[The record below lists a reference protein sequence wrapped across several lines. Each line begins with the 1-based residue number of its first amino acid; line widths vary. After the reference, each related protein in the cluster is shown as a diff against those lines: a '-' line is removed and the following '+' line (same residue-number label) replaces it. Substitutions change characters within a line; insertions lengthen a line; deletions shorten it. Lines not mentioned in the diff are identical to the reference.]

1 MCINEIAPKILTSLK
16 SIAPNPP
23 SQASTRSDGECYL
36 DLPTLQASTSN
47 QVETKSPSRA
57 SPLPFP
63 SRPQPLP
70 EITHER
76 GNKFPSITI
85 MPASPPPPKAT
96 SPQPLPTI
104 MHAWKKDIP
113 INHDQAHAPRRLDAT
128 GRDAAGCATAS
139 KLAGNTAR
147 PALPSGRYCR
157 CPRRGLVPR
166 LSRHS

>member
-1 MCINEIAPKILTSLK
+1 MCTNKIAPKILTSLK
-16 SIAPNPP
+16 SMAHNPA
-23 SQASTRSDGECYL
+23 SQASTRSDGERYL
-36 DLPTLQASTSN
+36 DLPTLQASMHN
-47 QVETKSPSRA
+47 QVETKSPPHT

-63 SRPQPLP
+63 ARPQPLP
-70 EITHER
+70 EIT
-76 GNKFPSITI
+76 
-85 MPASPPPPKAT
+85 PASPPPPKAT

-104 MHAWKKDIP
+104 THAWKKDIL
-113 INHDQAHAPRRLDAT
+113 INHDHAHAPRRLDAT

-147 PALPSGRYCR
+147 PALPSGSYCR